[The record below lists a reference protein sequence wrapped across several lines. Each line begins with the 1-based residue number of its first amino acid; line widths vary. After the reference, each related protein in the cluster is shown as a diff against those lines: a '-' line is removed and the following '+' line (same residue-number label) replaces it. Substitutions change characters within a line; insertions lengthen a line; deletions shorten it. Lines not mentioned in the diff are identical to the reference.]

1 MLATYLQ
8 YHYLPK
14 QHYLVMPHNL
24 ELLVRAFEE
33 VEKLSEGVALD
44 MDGFELNVSLRK
56 A

>member
-1 MLATYLQ
+1 MAGVYAQYATKIASEVQ
-8 YHYLPK
+8 
-14 QHYLVMPHNL
+14 
-24 ELLVRAFEE
+24 ATTFEE

>member
-1 MLATYLQ
+1 MAGVYAQYAAKIASEVQATT
-8 YHYLPK
+8 
-14 QHYLVMPHNL
+14 
-24 ELLVRAFEE
+24 FEE